1 MDLKN
6 GDDYFKDD
14 LRKDFNVQADD
25 VKSNKLEMSSL
36 SQEDQ
41 LDTDRKIEEIIDL
54 ERGRNSDEGSG
65 DKSLTKEIGIEDEK
79 GNKNVINNDNK
90 NLINDDNKNVKKN
103 TIKNTIKN
111 VIENV
116 IKIEIRN
123 EIKNINDNKIKNEIK
138 NVNDNQIKNEI
149 KNENRNID
157 VGTLSTGTNNK
168 YKKIVIRYGRKET
181 PGFWK
186 VKKIGASDWMTFD
199 LNSNW
204 VWWAAAGYS
213 VSVLLFRVADWLNGS
228 VVPSDWFD
236 DAADSIVHQMVTP
249 EENDIIALLIGAIA
263 PCLSAPLWEE
273 IFYRGLIYPFLCSI
287 FPMALSTPLS
297 ALIFA
302 LHHGRK
308 QVFIQLF
315 TLGSM
320 WASLYVLS
328 GNLFV
333 SVVVHS
339 LWNSRVFLGSFL
351 GY

>member
-1 MDLKN
+1 MTIGDVINLEK

-25 VKSNKLEMSSL
+25 VALNRVEISLL

-41 LDTDRKIEEIIDL
+41 LDIDRMTGEEFDL
-54 ERGRNSDEGSG
+54 GRERNVEEESSDRN
-65 DKSLTKEIGIEDEK
+65 LTKGMGVEDEH
-79 GNKNVINNDNK
+79 
-90 NLINDDNKNVKKN
+90 DDK
-103 TIKNTIKN
+103 
-111 VIENV
+111 
-116 IKIEIRN
+116 
-123 EIKNINDNKIKNEIK
+123 NKIKNA
-138 NVNDNQIKNEI
+138 NRNEM
-149 KNENRNID
+149 KKENEN
-157 VGTLSTGTNNK
+157 STTDLRVLPTEASKKN
-168 YKKIVIRYGRKET
+168 KKIVTRYGRKET

-199 LNSNW
+199 KNSNW

-236 DAADSIVHQMVTP
+236 DIADNIVHQMVTP
-249 EENDIIALLIGAIA
+249 EGNDIIALLIGAIA

-273 IFYRGLIYPFLCSI
+273 IFYRGLIYPFLCSV
-287 FPMALSTPLS
+287 FPMALATPLS

-315 TLGSM
+315 TLGSL

>member
-1 MDLKN
+1 MAIGDEMDLKN
-6 GDDYFKDD
+6 GDDYFMDD

-25 VKSNKLEMSSL
+25 VKSNRLEMSSL

-41 LDTDRKIEEIIDL
+41 LNNDRKIEDIIDS
-54 ERGRNSDEGSG
+54 ERGRSGEEGSG
-65 DKSLTKEIGIEDEK
+65 DKSLIKEIGIEDKK
-79 GNKNVINNDNK
+79 GNKNVINNE
-90 NLINDDNKNVKKN
+90 IKNVEKN
-103 TIKNTIKN
+103 IIKN

-116 IKIEIRN
+116 IENVIQIEIRN
-123 EIKNINDNKIKNEIK
+123 EIKNINDNKMKNEIK

-157 VGTLSTGTNNK
+157 VGVSFIGTNNK
-168 YKKIVIRYGRKET
+168 NKKIVLRYGRKET

-236 DAADSIVHQMVTP
+236 DAADSIVHQMITP

-273 IFYRGLIYPFLCSI
+273 VFYRGLIYPFLCSV
-287 FPMALSTPLS
+287 FPMALATPLS